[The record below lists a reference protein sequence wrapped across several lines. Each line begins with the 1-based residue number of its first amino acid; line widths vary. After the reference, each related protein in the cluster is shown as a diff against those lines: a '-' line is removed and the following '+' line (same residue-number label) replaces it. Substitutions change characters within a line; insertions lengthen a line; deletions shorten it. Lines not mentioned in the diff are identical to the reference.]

1 MVNRTLALILAGGR
15 ATRMGILC
23 DSRPKPTLVYGGS
36 HRVIDFTLS
45 NCANSGIRKVA
56 ALVDHR
62 RFEVARYLR
71 KWNSTNRK
79 LGRLAVLHPR
89 HESYA
94 GTADAVFQNIRY
106 LEMKDIDTVLVLA
119 GDHIYHMDY
128 RPLLE
133 FHRQSGADAT
143 VGVVRIDSSEAYRF
157 GTVLSDKDGRV
168 REFVEKSTKPASDL
182 ASMGIYAFNKKVLV
196 DRVSQDA
203 HDPNSAHDFGYSVMP
218 DILRTGSLYAYE
230 FCGYWRD
237 VGTIEA
243 YHESNMDLVGERPRF
258 FFDPAWP
265 ILTHRKMIYRG
276 TIDHDNISNSL
287 IGPGCVIEG
296 HVTDSVL
303 SPGVHVGA
311 FAQIR
316 NSVIM
321 ANSHVGANSIVD
333 SCILDE
339 RVRVGN
345 QCCIGF
351 GGSDV
356 PGTPKITVL
365 GSAVTVP
372 DGTAIGRDCVVRP
385 NAGPISFNSRAIPS
399 GSLTASPR

>member
-1 MVNRTLALILAGGR
+1 MVNRTVALILAGGR

-79 LGRLAVLHPR
+79 LGRLAVIPPR

-94 GTADAVFQNIRY
+94 GTADAVFQNIQY

-119 GDHIYHMDY
+119 GDHVYNMDY

-143 VGVVRIDSSEAYRF
+143 VGVVRVDLSEAYRF

-182 ASMGIYAFNKKVLV
+182 ASMGIYAFNKQVLV

-218 DILRTGSLYAYE
+218 DILKTGSLCAYE

-243 YHESNMDLVGERPRF
+243 YHESNMDLVGKTPRF

-276 TIDHDNISNSL
+276 TVDHDNISNSL

-303 SPGVHVGA
+303 SPGVHVGE

-316 NSVIM
+316 NSVVM
-321 ANSHVGANSIVD
+321 ANCHIGANSVID
-333 SCILDE
+333 RCILDE
-339 RVRVGN
+339 RVRVGD
-345 QCCIGF
+345 QCYIGF
-351 GGSDV
+351 GGQGQPEGSRV
-356 PGTPKITVL
+356 TVL
-365 GSAVTVP
+365 ASAATVP
-372 DGTAIGRDCVVRP
+372 DGTAIGRDCVVQP
-385 NAGPISFNSRAIPS
+385 KAGHGSLNIVAVSS
-399 GSLTASPR
+399 GSVMASPR